1 MFGETTARVIF
12 AFGTWFLIIFT
23 GMASLVH
30 PSLFSLVWAG
40 FCGYLLYV
48 KVFDK

>member
-1 MFGETTARVIF
+1 MFGEATARVIF

-23 GMASLVH
+23 SIASLVH
-30 PSLFSLVWAG
+30 PSPLSLVWAG
-40 FCGYLLYV
+40 FCGYLIYV